1 MALKQGSISI
11 DTENIFPIIK
21 KWLYSDKDIFIRE
34 LISNGCDAV
43 SKHKRLVSLGEV
55 NDDGQPYKITVS
67 VSKKNKTL
75 SFSDN
80 GIGMTAD
87 EIDKYI
93 NQVAFSGAEDF
104 FNKYK
109 DKMEESNDIIG
120 HFGLGFYSAFMVAS
134 NVEIDTLS
142 YQEGATPVRWQSED
156 GMQFEITE
164 DGTRTERGT
173 TITLTIA
180 DDSDEFLDEYHVRRI
195 IKKYCSFLPVEIY
208 VENPDREEEEA
219 KRKEEEAA
227 KKAEER
233 AKAEAEGET
242 VEEEPEEETEPVKPT
257 PLNDTNPLWLKSPK
271 DCTDEEYIDFYR
283 KVFNVYEEPLFW
295 IHLNI
300 DYPFNLKGILYFPKL
315 KNEFELVEGEVKLYN
330 NQVFVAD
337 NIKEVIPEFLL
348 LLKGVIDCPDLPLNV
363 SRSFLQN
370 DREVGKISKNIVK
383 KVADK
388 LKSLYKNERE
398 KYEGFWHDIQLF
410 IKFGCLKD
418 QSFYDRVKDYII
430 YKDLNDK
437 YITLNEYLEEAK
449 DKHENKVFYVVDK
462 EKQAQYIKL
471 FEEYGLNALVLDCA
485 IDDNFIS
492 LLEYAQPGVR
502 FKRIDSDLSD
512 VLKDEDAEKDEKA
525 DEEITKFFEEIV
537 GDRIQKYTVESLKK
551 EDTPAVILISE
562 ESRRMMEMQ
571 KRFNDLNYGFDL
583 HEEKTLV
590 INDKNPL
597 IQKVLSMK
605 DNESKKE
612 DVEVICNQIV
622 DLALLANKE
631 LSADELDLFIKR
643 SNELMTRVISL

>member
-43 SKHKRLVSLGEV
+43 SKHKRLVSLGETAG
-55 NDDGQPYKITVS
+55 DDKPYKITVA

-120 HFGLGFYSAFMVAS
+120 HFGLGFYSAFMVSS

-142 YQEGATPVRWQSED
+142 FAPGAKPIRWQSAD

-173 TITLTIA
+173 TITLTLA
-180 DDSDEFLDEYHVRRI
+180 EDSEEFLDEYHLRSI

-208 VENPDREEEEA
+208 VENTDKLEEEA
-219 KRKEEEAA
+219 KKKAEEAA
-227 KKAEER
+227 KKAEEG
-233 AKAEAEGET
+233 ADSET
-242 VEEEPEEETEPVKPT
+242 SEEEPKEEIKPV

-271 DCTDEEYIDFYR
+271 DCTDEEYIKFYQQ
-283 KVFNVYEEPLFW
+283 VFNVFDEPLFW
-295 IHLNI
+295 IHLNV

-315 KNEFELVEGEVKLYN
+315 KNEFELVEGKVKLYN

-370 DREVGKISKNIVK
+370 DRDVSKISKHIVK

-388 LKSLYKNERE
+388 LKSLCKNERE
-398 KYEGFWHDIQLF
+398 KYESFWDDIQVF
-410 IKFGCLKD
+410 IKYGCLKD
-418 QSFYDRVKDYII
+418 EGFYDKIKEYIL
-430 YKDLNDK
+430 YKDLDGK
-437 YITLNEYLEEAK
+437 YITLKDYLEYAK

-462 EKQAQYIKL
+462 EQQSQYIKL
-471 FEEYGLNALVLDCA
+471 FKEYDLNAVILDCT
-485 IDDNFIS
+485 IDNNFITF
-492 LLEYAQPGVR
+492 LEYKESGVR

-512 VLKDEDAEKDEKA
+512 VLKDKDEEKDEKA
-525 DEEITKFFEEIV
+525 DEEIVNFFKEKI
-537 GDRIQKYTVESLKK
+537 GDRVQKYSVESLKK

-571 KRFNDLNYGFDL
+571 SRFAGLDYGFDL
-583 HEEKTLV
+583 KEEKTLV
-590 INDKNPL
+590 INDRNPL
-597 IQKVLSMK
+597 IKKVLSLK
-605 DNESKKE
+605 DDETKKE
-612 DVEVICNQIV
+612 AVDVICNQIV

-631 LSADELDLFIKR
+631 LGAEELDLFIKR
-643 SNELMTRVISL
+643 SNELMSKVISL

>member
-43 SKHKRLVSLGEV
+43 SKHKRLVSLGETAG
-55 NDDGQPYKITVS
+55 DDKPYKITVA

-120 HFGLGFYSAFMVAS
+120 HFGLGFYSAFMVSS

-142 YQEGATPVRWQSED
+142 FASGAKPIKWQSAD

-173 TITLTIA
+173 TITLTLA
-180 DDSDEFLDEYHVRRI
+180 EDSEEFLDEYHLRSI

-208 VENPDREEEEA
+208 VENTDKLEEEA
-219 KRKEEEAA
+219 KKKAEETA
-227 KKAEER
+227 KKAEQG
-233 AKAEAEGET
+233 ADSET
-242 VEEEPEEETEPVKPT
+242 SEEPKEEIKPV

-271 DCTDEEYIDFYR
+271 DCTDEEYIKFYQQ
-283 KVFNVYEEPLFW
+283 VFNVFDEPLFW
-295 IHLNI
+295 IHLNV

-315 KNEFELVEGEVKLYN
+315 KNEFELVEGKVKLYN

-370 DREVGKISKNIVK
+370 DRDVSKISKHIVK

-388 LKSLYKNERE
+388 LKSLCKNERE
-398 KYEGFWHDIQLF
+398 KYESFWDDIQVF
-410 IKFGCLKD
+410 IKYGCLKD
-418 QSFYDRVKDYII
+418 EGFYDKIKEYIL
-430 YKDLNDK
+430 YKDLDGK
-437 YITLNEYLEEAK
+437 YITLKDYLEYAK

-462 EKQAQYIKL
+462 EQQSQYIKL
-471 FEEYGLNALVLDCA
+471 FKEYDLNAVILDCT
-485 IDDNFIS
+485 IDNNFITF
-492 LLEYAQPGVR
+492 LEYKESGVR

-512 VLKDEDAEKDEKA
+512 VLKDKDEEKDEKA
-525 DEEITKFFEEIV
+525 DEEIVNFFKEKI
-537 GDRIQKYTVESLKK
+537 GDRVQKYSVESLKK

-571 KRFNDLNYGFDL
+571 SRFAGLDYGFDL
-583 HEEKTLV
+583 KEEKTLV
-590 INDKNPL
+590 INDRNPL
-597 IQKVLSMK
+597 IKKVLSLR
-605 DNESKKE
+605 DDETKKE
-612 DVEVICNQIV
+612 AVDVICNQIV

-631 LSADELDLFIKR
+631 LGAEELDLFIKR
-643 SNELMTRVISL
+643 SNELMSKVISL

>member
-43 SKHKRLVSLGEV
+43 SKHKRLVSLGETDG
-55 NDDGQPYKITVS
+55 DDKPYKITVA

-120 HFGLGFYSAFMVAS
+120 HFGLGFYSAFMVSS

-142 YQEGATPVRWQSED
+142 FAPGAKPIKWQSAD

-173 TITLTIA
+173 TIILTLA
-180 DDSDEFLDEYHVRRI
+180 EDSEEFLDEYHLRSI

-208 VENPDREEEEA
+208 VENTDKLEEEA
-219 KRKEEEAA
+219 K
-227 KKAEER
+227 KKAEEV
-233 AKAEAEGET
+233 AKKAQEGADNET
-242 VEEEPEEETEPVKPT
+242 SEEEPKEEIKSV

-271 DCTDEEYIDFYR
+271 DCTDEEYIKFYQQ
-283 KVFNVYEEPLFW
+283 VFNVFDEPLFW
-295 IHLNI
+295 IHLNV

-315 KNEFELVEGEVKLYN
+315 KNEFELVEGKVKLYN

-370 DREVGKISKNIVK
+370 DRDVSKISKHIVK

-388 LKSLYKNERE
+388 LKSLCKNERE
-398 KYEGFWHDIQLF
+398 KYESFWDDIQVF
-410 IKFGCLKD
+410 IKYGCLKD
-418 QSFYDRVKDYII
+418 EGFYDKIKEYIL
-430 YKDLNDK
+430 YKDLEGK
-437 YITLNEYLEEAK
+437 YITLKDYLEYAK

-462 EKQAQYIKL
+462 EQQSQYIKL
-471 FEEYGLNALVLDCA
+471 FKEYDLNAVILDCT
-485 IDDNFIS
+485 IDNNFITF
-492 LLEYAQPGVR
+492 LEYKESGVR

-512 VLKDEDAEKDEKA
+512 VLKDKDEEKDEKA
-525 DEEITKFFEEIV
+525 DEEIVNFFKEKI
-537 GDRIQKYTVESLKK
+537 GDRVQKYSVESLKK

-571 KRFNDLNYGFDL
+571 SRFAGLDYGFDL
-583 HEEKTLV
+583 KEEKTLV
-590 INDKNPL
+590 INDRNPL
-597 IQKVLSMK
+597 IKKVLSLR
-605 DNESKKE
+605 DDETKKE
-612 DVEVICNQIV
+612 AVDVICNQIV

-631 LSADELDLFIKR
+631 LGAEELDLFIKR
-643 SNELMTRVISL
+643 SNELMSKVISL

>member
-43 SKHKRLVSLGEV
+43 SKHKRLVSLGETDG
-55 NDDGQPYKITVS
+55 DDKPYKITVA

-120 HFGLGFYSAFMVAS
+120 HFGLGFYSAFMVSS

-142 YQEGATPVRWQSED
+142 FASGAKPIKWQSAD

-173 TITLTIA
+173 TIILTLA
-180 DDSDEFLDEYHVRRI
+180 EDSEEFLDEYHLRSI

-208 VENPDREEEEA
+208 VENTDKLEEEA
-219 KRKEEEAA
+219 K
-227 KKAEER
+227 KKAEEV
-233 AKAEAEGET
+233 AKKAQEGADNET
-242 VEEEPEEETEPVKPT
+242 SEEEPKEEIKPV

-271 DCTDEEYIDFYR
+271 DCTDEEYIKFYQQ
-283 KVFNVYEEPLFW
+283 VFNVFDEPLFW
-295 IHLNI
+295 IHLNV

-315 KNEFELVEGEVKLYN
+315 KNEFELVEGKVKLYN

-370 DREVGKISKNIVK
+370 DRDVSKISKHIVK

-388 LKSLYKNERE
+388 LKSLCKNERE
-398 KYEGFWHDIQLF
+398 KYESFWDDIQVF
-410 IKFGCLKD
+410 IKYGCLKD
-418 QSFYDRVKDYII
+418 EGFYDKIKEYIL
-430 YKDLNDK
+430 YKDLDGK
-437 YITLNEYLEEAK
+437 YITLKDYLEYAK

-462 EKQAQYIKL
+462 EQQSQYIKL
-471 FEEYGLNALVLDCA
+471 FKEYDLNAVILDCT
-485 IDDNFIS
+485 IDNNFITF
-492 LLEYAQPGVR
+492 LEYKESGVR

-512 VLKDEDAEKDEKA
+512 VLKYKDEEKDEKA
-525 DEEITKFFEEIV
+525 DEEIVNFFKEKI
-537 GDRIQKYTVESLKK
+537 GDRVQKYSVESLKK

-571 KRFNDLNYGFDL
+571 SRFAGLDYGFDL
-583 HEEKTLV
+583 KEEKTLV
-590 INDKNPL
+590 INDRNPL
-597 IQKVLSMK
+597 IKKVLSLR
-605 DNESKKE
+605 DDETKKE
-612 DVEVICNQIV
+612 AVDVICNQIV

-631 LSADELDLFIKR
+631 LGAEELDLFIKR
-643 SNELMTRVISL
+643 SNELMSKVISL

>member
-1 MALKQGSISI
+1 MGETAG
-11 DTENIFPIIK
+11 D
-21 KWLYSDKDIFIRE
+21 DK
-34 LISNGCDAV
+34 
-43 SKHKRLVSLGEV
+43 
-55 NDDGQPYKITVS
+55 PYKITVA

-120 HFGLGFYSAFMVAS
+120 HFGLGFYSAFMVSS

-142 YQEGATPVRWQSED
+142 FVPGAKPIRWQSAD

-173 TITLTIA
+173 TIILTLA
-180 DDSDEFLDEYHVRRI
+180 EDSEEFLDEYHLRSI

-208 VENPDREEEEA
+208 VENTDKLEEEA
-219 KRKEEEAA
+219 KKKAEEAA
-227 KKAEER
+227 KKAQ
-233 AKAEAEGET
+233 EGADNET
-242 VEEEPEEETEPVKPT
+242 SEEEPKEEIKPV

-271 DCTDEEYIDFYR
+271 DCTDEEYIKFYQQ
-283 KVFNVYEEPLFW
+283 VFNVFDEPLFW
-295 IHLNI
+295 IHLNV

-315 KNEFELVEGEVKLYN
+315 KNEFELVEGKVKLYN

-370 DREVGKISKNIVK
+370 DRDVSKISKHIVK

-388 LKSLYKNERE
+388 LKSLCKNERE
-398 KYEGFWHDIQLF
+398 KYESFWDDIQVF
-410 IKFGCLKD
+410 IKYGCLKD
-418 QSFYDRVKDYII
+418 EGFYDKIKEYIL
-430 YKDLNDK
+430 YKDLDGK
-437 YITLNEYLEEAK
+437 YITLKDYLEYAK

-462 EKQAQYIKL
+462 EQQSQYIKL
-471 FEEYGLNALVLDCA
+471 FKEYDLNAVILDCT
-485 IDDNFIS
+485 IDNNFITF
-492 LLEYAQPGVR
+492 LEYKESGVR

-512 VLKDEDAEKDEKA
+512 VLKDKDEEKDEKA
-525 DEEITKFFEEIV
+525 DEEIVNFFKEKI
-537 GDRIQKYTVESLKK
+537 GDRVQKYSVESLKK

-571 KRFNDLNYGFDL
+571 SRFAGLDYGFDL
-583 HEEKTLV
+583 KEEKTLV
-590 INDKNPL
+590 INDRNPL
-597 IQKVLSMK
+597 IKKVFSLR
-605 DNESKKE
+605 DDETKKE
-612 DVEVICNQIV
+612 AVDVICNQIV

-631 LSADELDLFIKR
+631 LGAEELDLFIKR
-643 SNELMTRVISL
+643 SNELMSKVISL

>member
-43 SKHKRLVSLGEV
+43 SKHKRLVALGETDG
-55 NDDGQPYKITVS
+55 DDKPYKITVA

-120 HFGLGFYSAFMVAS
+120 HFGLGFYSAFMVSS

-142 YQEGATPVRWQSED
+142 FASGAKPIKWQSAD

-173 TITLTIA
+173 TIILTLA
-180 DDSDEFLDEYHVRRI
+180 EDSEEFLDEYHLRSI

-208 VENPDREEEEA
+208 VENTDKLEEEA
-219 KRKEEEAA
+219 KKKAEETA
-227 KKAEER
+227 KKAEEG
-233 AKAEAEGET
+233 ADNET
-242 VEEEPEEETEPVKPT
+242 SEEEPKEEIKPV

-271 DCTDEEYIDFYR
+271 DCTDEEYIKFYQQ
-283 KVFNVYEEPLFW
+283 VFNVFDEPLFW
-295 IHLNI
+295 IHLNV

-315 KNEFELVEGEVKLYN
+315 KNEFELVEGKVKLYN

-348 LLKGVIDCPDLPLNV
+348 LLKGVIDCPALPLNV

-370 DREVGKISKNIVK
+370 DRDVSKISKHIVK

-388 LKSLYKNERE
+388 LKSLCKNERE
-398 KYEGFWHDIQLF
+398 KYESFWDDIQVF
-410 IKFGCLKD
+410 IKYGCLKD
-418 QSFYDRVKDYII
+418 EGFYDKIKEYIL
-430 YKDLNDK
+430 YKDLDGK
-437 YITLNEYLEEAK
+437 YITLKDYLEYAK

-462 EKQAQYIKL
+462 EQQSQYIKL
-471 FEEYGLNALVLDCA
+471 FKEYDLNAVILDCT
-485 IDDNFIS
+485 IDNNFITF
-492 LLEYAQPGVR
+492 LEYKESGIR

-512 VLKDEDAEKDEKA
+512 VLKDKDEEKDEKA
-525 DEEITKFFEEIV
+525 DEEIVNFFKEKI
-537 GDRIQKYTVESLKK
+537 GDRVQKYSVESLKK

-562 ESRRMMEMQ
+562 ESRRIMEMQ
-571 KRFNDLNYGFDL
+571 SRFAGLDYGFDL
-583 HEEKTLV
+583 KEEKTLV
-590 INDKNPL
+590 INDRNPL
-597 IQKVLSMK
+597 IKKVLSLR
-605 DNESKKE
+605 DDETKKE
-612 DVEVICNQIV
+612 AVDVICNQIV

-631 LSADELDLFIKR
+631 LGAEELDLFIKR
-643 SNELMTRVISL
+643 SNELMSKVISL